1 MNVAIVGSRGFDQPH
16 IIRNAVRRWMVLAPE
31 GVTIVSGGARGADTM
46 GGEVAKELSL
56 PTIIHLPDW
65 DRFGRSAGFR
75 RNELIVADADVVL
88 AFFAPGPLS
97 NGTKHTVALAHKAGK
112 PVFIYH
118 EGRWQ
123 DWPPTEKFPHYA
135 EGGVS

>member
-1 MNVAIVGSRGFDQPH
+1 MNVAVVGSRGFTEAH
-16 IIRNAVRRWMVLAPE
+16 VILNALRRWMVLAPE
-31 GVTIVSGGARGADTM
+31 GVTLVSGGAQGADTL
-46 GGEVAKELSL
+46 GAEAAKELSM

-65 DRFGRSAGFR
+65 ERYGRSAGFK
-75 RNELIVADADVVL
+75 RNELIVRDADVVL

-118 EGRWQ
+118 ERRWQ
-123 DWPPTEKFPHYA
+123 EWPVTERFPHYA
-135 EGGVS
+135 EGD